1 MNARMEKDTKIIG
14 NDVEKT
20 KKKSRSEEGKRNK
33 QSHKSGEEEERID

>member
-20 KKKSRSEEGKRNK
+20 KKKEPKRRRK
-33 QSHKSGEEEERID
+33 AK